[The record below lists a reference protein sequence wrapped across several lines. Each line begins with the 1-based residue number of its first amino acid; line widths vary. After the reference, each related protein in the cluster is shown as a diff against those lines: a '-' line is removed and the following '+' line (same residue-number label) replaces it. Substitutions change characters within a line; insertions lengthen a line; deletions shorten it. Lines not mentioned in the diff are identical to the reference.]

1 MRYCSAVVYDW
12 LPKLFS
18 IGTVMVVIVIISKI
32 ISLPLFPPPK
42 HLLLLLLFLLL
53 FHICMYCIYALY
65 TTVTPKKY
73 KMRIQKIRHLRL
85 LFRLQL
91 CCFSGC
97 FEPSFQLLHQ
107 TKFSILHLP
116 LVPEPPLA
124 SDANTASTTHTINWK
139 NDDVWVQQ
147 RHNIFN
153 STFFCFNNV
162 FTATSASTAAPV
174 TVSRVMCG
182 CAIDV
187 FCITELV
194 TAKSSKVDLIVM
206 LCAFVS

>member
-124 SDANTASTTHTINWK
+124 SDANTASTTHTIN
-139 NDDVWVQQ
+139 
-147 RHNIFN
+147 
-153 STFFCFNNV
+153 
-162 FTATSASTAAPV
+162 
-174 TVSRVMCG
+174 
-182 CAIDV
+182 
-187 FCITELV
+187 
-194 TAKSSKVDLIVM
+194 
-206 LCAFVS
+206 

>member
-1 MRYCSAVVYDW
+1 
-12 LPKLFS
+12 
-18 IGTVMVVIVIISKI
+18 
-32 ISLPLFPPPK
+32 
-42 HLLLLLLFLLL
+42 
-53 FHICMYCIYALY
+53 MYCIYALY

-124 SDANTASTTHTINWK
+124 SDATTPSTTHTINWK
-139 NDDVWVQQ
+139 KRWCLSSTTTQHLQQ
-147 RHNIFN
+147 HLLLLQQCFYCY
-153 STFFCFNNV
+153 FCFNSCSSHCFKSNV
-162 FTATSASTAAPV
+162 WMCYRCFLHHRVGHSKIFKSRFDCDALCFRILIYGNSNKSTPMEAWSVPN
-174 TVSRVMCG
+174 G
-182 CAIDV
+182 
-187 FCITELV
+187 E
-194 TAKSSKVDLIVM
+194 AKP
-206 LCAFVS
+206 